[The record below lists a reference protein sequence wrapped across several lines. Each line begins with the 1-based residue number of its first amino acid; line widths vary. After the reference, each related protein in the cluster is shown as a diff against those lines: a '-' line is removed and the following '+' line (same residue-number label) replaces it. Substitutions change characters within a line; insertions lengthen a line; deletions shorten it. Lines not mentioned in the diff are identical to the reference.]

1 MLWFQT
7 DVGDCLAAKPSA
19 RTPNI
24 GGLFLVFANVFNF

>member
-24 GGLFLVFANVFNF
+24 GALF